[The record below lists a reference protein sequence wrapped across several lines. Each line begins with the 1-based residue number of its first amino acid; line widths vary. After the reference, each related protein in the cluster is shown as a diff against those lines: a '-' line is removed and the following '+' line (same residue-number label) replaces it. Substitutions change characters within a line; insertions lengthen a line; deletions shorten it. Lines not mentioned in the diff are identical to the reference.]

1 LNPSLPLGTTT
12 ARSHAATPPA
22 GARRARQVSDLWL
35 YLTLVVAT
43 VAVWRFSRSGLYT
56 AGSDAGYWMGVAG
69 GVMMVLLFAY
79 PLRKRWQTLA
89 RFGRAKWWFVVH
101 MVLGI
106 GGPLMVLAHSTFR
119 VGSLN
124 AAVALFSMLLVS
136 GSGVAGRFLYL
147 RIHRGLGGERHTL
160 ASLRDSLG
168 LAAGPADSLQHMA
181 PQTAQRL
188 LDFEQHHASAL
199 GAGRLPL
206 LKVLALSWTARR
218 LRQRCAT
225 EVDGHLAT
233 LAGQAGWGRDE
244 QRQRSR
250 VARRAVAD
258 FIHAVLRVA
267 QFSLVDR
274 LFSLWHVVH
283 IPFVYVM
290 VLCAIAHVVAV
301 HAY

>member
-1 LNPSLPLGTTT
+1 MPLGKPT
-12 ARSHAATPPA
+12 AQRTASPAPVAA
-22 GARRARQVSDLWL
+22 ARASRGVTDLWL
-35 YLTLVVAT
+35 YLALVSAT
-43 VAVWRFSRSGLYT
+43 AGVWWLSRSGLYT
-56 AGSDAGYWMGVAG
+56 AGSDVGYWMGVVG

-124 AAVALFSMLLVS
+124 AAVALYSMLLVS

-160 ASLRDSLG
+160 SSLRESLG
-168 LAAGPADSLQHMA
+168 LASGPGHDLQLMA
-181 PQTAQRL
+181 PPTAQRL
-188 LDFEQHHASAL
+188 LAFEQRYAGSGSAQHL
-199 GAGRLPL
+199 ALH
-206 LKVLALSWTARR
+206 KVVALSWSARR
-218 LRQRCAT
+218 LRSQCCT

-233 LAGQAGWGRDE
+233 LAGQAGWQRAE
-244 QRQRSR
+244 QQQRAKA
-250 VARRAVAD
+250 ARRALAD
-258 FIHAVLRVA
+258 FIHAVMRVA